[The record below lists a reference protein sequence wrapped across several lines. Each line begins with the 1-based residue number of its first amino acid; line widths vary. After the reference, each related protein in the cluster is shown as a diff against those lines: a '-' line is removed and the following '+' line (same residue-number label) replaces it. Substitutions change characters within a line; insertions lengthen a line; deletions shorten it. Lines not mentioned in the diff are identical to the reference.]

1 MAMDHFDREGWRF
14 FNTGKDIVTT
24 LGSLAKAVKAKDVG
38 GIENFYARDYQGS
51 PLGLNRLEQAEEKDG
66 VIKYLFRSDG
76 AASGG
81 VSALVIR
88 FGPKASK

>member
-24 LGSLAKAVKAKDVG
+24 LGGLAKAVKAKDVA
-38 GIENFYARDYQGS
+38 GIENFYARDYSGS

-66 VIKYLFRSDG
+66 IVKYQFRSDSAPTARD
-76 AASGG
+76 AAVAQPAQS
-81 VSALVIR
+81 
-88 FGPKASK
+88 FGT